1 MPVRIARS
9 ASSSVMAGSLA
20 RFLVPSAMRRLTIF
34 WVSPVWQQTSAQ
46 PCSVISGAYSASIL
60 TPTSMTS
67 RSMPKY
73 FAIELTPVR
82 CLVKLMVC
90 ESVTDCG
97 AEATPSL
104 TTPLSADMMTIA
116 CFCILFLTLP
126 VMPASCMEM
135 SSNLPSAPV
144 GLARTSCRARAAS
157 MALSLK
163 SPISS
168 MVSKISLNCIFCV
181 CMGFLR

>member
-1 MPVRIARS
+1 
-9 ASSSVMAGSLA
+9 
-20 RFLVPSAMRRLTIF
+20 MRRLTIF

-46 PCSVISGAYSASIL
+46 TCSVISGAYSASGIGIL

-144 GLARTSCRARAAS
+144 GLARISCRARAAS